1 MTTEEKLQNFY
12 NHSLDSANREAER
25 VIGDHQ
31 KALDKI
37 FEEHKATARRQA
49 EEEVAAETEKAK
61 RDVNK
66 TLSADQ
72 LHIRRKLSRKNLE
85 LKEKLF
91 KEVREKLTAYKKDPS
106 YEEYLERKIRELHR
120 CSDALGEAVYTPP
133 HTPGAPSRAAS
144 SRRDRPLT
152 SVSKQSAHTVSPPRT
167 HGHRYASAHDGSG
180 AKHTSHRRICVPPP
194 FICKVIMHSDNFLH
208 QFILVR
214 IICQAVFL
222 RLHKNR
228 ARLFLHARRVLLF

>member
-106 YEEYLERKIRELHR
+106 YDKPKKEVSAFANFTQRKYDYDKLEKQLLGWADDEEEY
-120 CSDALGEAVYTPP
+120 
-133 HTPGAPSRAAS
+133 
-144 SRRDRPLT
+144 
-152 SVSKQSAHTVSPPRT
+152 
-167 HGHRYASAHDGSG
+167 
-180 AKHTSHRRICVPPP
+180 
-194 FICKVIMHSDNFLH
+194 
-208 QFILVR
+208 
-214 IICQAVFL
+214 
-222 RLHKNR
+222 
-228 ARLFLHARRVLLF
+228 

>member
-85 LKEKLF
+85 LKKFVKNLPLI
-91 KEVREKLTAYKKDPS
+91 KRIHPMRSIWSAKSAKP
-106 YEEYLERKIRELHR
+106 LH
-120 CSDALGEAVYTPP
+120 LPET
-133 HTPGAPSRAAS
+133 
-144 SRRDRPLT
+144 T
-152 SVSKQSAHTVSPPRT
+152 S
-167 HGHRYASAHDGSG
+167 
-180 AKHTSHRRICVPPP
+180 
-194 FICKVIMHSDNFLH
+194 
-208 QFILVR
+208 
-214 IICQAVFL
+214 
-222 RLHKNR
+222 
-228 ARLFLHARRVLLF
+228 

>member
-72 LHIRRKLSRKNLE
+72 LHIRRKLSRKKGKKKIKSLCE
-85 LKEKLF
+85 YVL
-91 KEVREKLTAYKKDPS
+91 KKDI
-106 YEEYLERKIRELHR
+106 YRVDHR
-120 CSDALGEAVYTPP
+120 IFE
-133 HTPGAPSRAAS
+133 
-144 SRRDRPLT
+144 
-152 SVSKQSAHTVSPPRT
+152 
-167 HGHRYASAHDGSG
+167 
-180 AKHTSHRRICVPPP
+180 
-194 FICKVIMHSDNFLH
+194 M
-208 QFILVR
+208 
-214 IICQAVFL
+214 
-222 RLHKNR
+222 
-228 ARLFLHARRVLLF
+228 

>member
-91 KEVREKLTAYKKDPS
+91 KEVREKLTAVTFAGNDKLTLYLDPS
-106 YEEYLERKIRELHR
+106 DEAHKASLEQKLSVTLTISAMPFLGGVRAVIPEKNILIDNSFETLLNEERENFIF
-120 CSDALGEAVYTPP
+120 
-133 HTPGAPSRAAS
+133 
-144 SRRDRPLT
+144 
-152 SVSKQSAHTVSPPRT
+152 
-167 HGHRYASAHDGSG
+167 HGGVEHE
-180 AKHTSHRRICVPPP
+180 
-194 FICKVIMHSDNFLH
+194 
-208 QFILVR
+208 
-214 IICQAVFL
+214 
-222 RLHKNR
+222 
-228 ARLFLHARRVLLF
+228 

>member
-66 TLSADQ
+66 TLSAHSYSFNPIDVTFAGNDKLTLYLDPSDEAHKASLEQ
-72 LHIRRKLSRKNLE
+72 KLSVTLTISAMPFLGGVRAVIPEKNILIDNSFE
-85 LKEKLF
+85 TLLNE
-91 KEVREKLTAYKKDPS
+91 ERENF
-106 YEEYLERKIRELHR
+106 IF
-120 CSDALGEAVYTPP
+120 
-133 HTPGAPSRAAS
+133 
-144 SRRDRPLT
+144 
-152 SVSKQSAHTVSPPRT
+152 
-167 HGHRYASAHDGSG
+167 HGGVEHE
-180 AKHTSHRRICVPPP
+180 
-194 FICKVIMHSDNFLH
+194 
-208 QFILVR
+208 
-214 IICQAVFL
+214 
-222 RLHKNR
+222 
-228 ARLFLHARRVLLF
+228 

>member
-49 EEEVAAETEKAK
+49 EKAK

-106 YEEYLERKIRELHR
+106 YEEYLERKIREAVTFAGNDKLTLYLDP
-120 CSDALGEAVYTPP
+120 SDEAHKASLEQKLSVTLSAMPFLGGVRAVIPEKNILIDNSFETLLNEE
-133 HTPGAPSRAAS
+133 RENFIF
-144 SRRDRPLT
+144 
-152 SVSKQSAHTVSPPRT
+152 
-167 HGHRYASAHDGSG
+167 HGGVEHE
-180 AKHTSHRRICVPPP
+180 
-194 FICKVIMHSDNFLH
+194 
-208 QFILVR
+208 
-214 IICQAVFL
+214 
-222 RLHKNR
+222 
-228 ARLFLHARRVLLF
+228 

>member
-1 MTTEEKLQNFY
+1 MDF
-12 NHSLDSANREAER
+12 AG
-25 VIGDHQ
+25 VFGDAPRIQRH
-31 KALDKI
+31 L
-37 FEEHKATARRQA
+37 
-49 EEEVAAETEKAK
+49 
-61 RDVNK
+61 
-66 TLSADQ
+66 
-72 LHIRRKLSRKNLE
+72 IRRGVPPRRLP
-85 LKEKLF
+85 LKEKACKPLSGSTAAQALW
-91 KEVREKLTAYKKDPS
+91 EKPS
-106 YEEYLERKIRELHR
+106 IR
-120 CSDALGEAVYTPP
+120 PP

-222 RLHKNR
+222 RLHKNC